1 MGLNVRFL
9 LICCLFCSLIFSKQ
23 VYKEIKINNPDS
35 NIYEILHQNG
45 VHVDHAHFLDGQ
57 YIIFVASL
65 SDLKIIDDLEMN
77 YEILI
82 EDLESFYQ
90 SRLTSNYTREFGLG
104 SMGGYYTFDEIEQN
118 LDELFNEYPQLVK
131 EKISIGTT
139 LEGRNIW
146 AIKLSDNPNIE
157 EDETK
162 ILYILAFIILENL

>member
-1 MGLNVRFL
+1 MRLNLRFL
-9 LICCLFCSLIFSKQ
+9 LICFLFCSLILSKQ

-82 EDLESFYQ
+82 EE
-90 SRLTSNYTREFGLG
+90 RNYGK
-104 SMGGYYTFDEIEQN
+104 Q
-118 LDELFNEYPQLVK
+118 
-131 EKISIGTT
+131 
-139 LEGRNIW
+139 
-146 AIKLSDNPNIE
+146 
-157 EDETK
+157 
-162 ILYILAFIILENL
+162 